1 MRATYKTFAI
11 PAVLCAHEEC
21 PVNDVLNNTIVLI
34 PALNEAQGIG
44 PTIKEIMKE
53 LGKVEI
59 VVVDQNSKNGTAQIA
74 ANQGAK
80 VIKQLGL
87 GKGRAV
93 AEGLLHV
100 KKDEPKWLVMID
112 GDYTFFAK
120 NIPQMINI
128 LTYRPDI
135 GMISGR
141 QYLPYVERYTLWKR
155 LKWVYF
161 NPHCIFHRILNA
173 FHRLLNGVNMEG
185 PLSGLRVIRYKCIKD
200 FQPKSTAFDIEIEI
214 NCCIRKKGY
223 KIAEIP
229 VEVRHRMGI
238 GKFQRFKDGLV
249 VLRRM
254 IIIAL
259 SLVQ

>member
-1 MRATYKTFAI
+1 MQGLKENEGRHLGDA
-11 PAVLCAHEEC
+11 
-21 PVNDVLNNTIVLI
+21 LNKMIVLI
-34 PALNEAQGIG
+34 PTFNEMLGIG
-44 PTIKEIMKE
+44 QTIKEIVKE
-53 LGKVEI
+53 LGRVEI
-59 VVVDQNSKNGTAQIA
+59 VVVDNSMDGTAQIA

-80 VIKQLGL
+80 VIKQLGR
-87 GKGRAV
+87 GKGNAV
-93 AEGLLHV
+93 VEGLLHI
-100 KKDEPKWLVMID
+100 KKDEPKWLVMTD
-112 GDYTFFAK
+112 GDYTYPAK
-120 NIPQMINI
+120 YLPQMINV
-128 LTYRPDI
+128 LTHRSDI
-135 GMISGR
+135 GMVSGR
-141 QYLPYVERYTLWKR
+141 PYLPYVERYTLWKR

-173 FHRLLNGVNMEG
+173 LHRLLNGVNMAG

-259 SLVQ
+259 SLAQ